1 MLLFGGLASC
11 SLRAFKALGLD
22 LIGKRAFWHW
32 GALLEVS
39 DGF

>member
-22 LIGKRAFWHW
+22 LIGKELF
-32 GALLEVS
+32 GIGENPKP
-39 DGF
+39 